1 MFKTILVPVRGDGGD
16 KASLDTAFAVA
27 TLFGSHIEVAHIKD
41 QLLVSATG
49 SVQVRPKSSPDCGY
63 VSALRKS
70 CQGRWSHVRWQYR
83 QFRSRTKIPEAAV
96 PQKKLS
102 ISAAWTDHDG
112 NEIERIIGIAHGHD
126 IIVLHAALTGK
137 DGFSP
142 EEAGEIILS
151 RSGPVMLALR
161 SAVRNRSNNRHC
173 MEKHAGSRCGPR
185 RRNAAPLSRR
195 QNPCDVRRRRREC
208 TRSISRRCDVIERLR
223 WHGLNAVADPIK
235 SGRSSPAT
243 SLMEHVESRGADLLV
258 MGAYGRNRMRELIF
272 GSFTKCVLSG
282 ASLPVFLSH

>member
-27 TLFGSHIEVAHIKD
+27 TLFGSHIEVAHIKN
-41 QLLVSATG
+41 QLPPLVSATG
-49 SVQVRPKSSPDCGY
+49 SSSAQMISGLRY

-70 CQGRWSHVRWQYR
+70 CQDRRSHARRQYR

-96 PQKKLS
+96 PQKKVS
-102 ISAAWTDHDG
+102 VSAAWTDHDG
-112 NEIERIIGIAHGHD
+112 NEIERIIGMAHGHD
-126 IIVLHAALTGK
+126 IIVLHASLAGK

-151 RSGPVMLALR
+151 RSGPVMLAPSGPV
-161 SAVRNRSNNRHC
+161 SAIAQTIAIAWKNTPEAAAALGAAMPLLYRADKIHVMSVADD
-173 MEKHAGSRCGPR
+173 E
-185 RRNAAPLSRR
+185 NAPDPSL
-195 QNPCDVRRRRREC
+195 D
-208 TRSISRRCDVIERLR
+208 DVIERLR

-272 GSFTKCVLSG
+272 GSFTKRVLSG
-282 ASLPVFLSH
+282 ASLPVFLTH